1 MVTKRAYNMLGF
13 VESNI
18 RQKVETLEDARRF
31 VRRMGKDLSESERL
45 FLELALQSRNHLREF
60 GSTFKK

>member
-31 VRRMGKDLSESERL
+31 VRRMGKDLSEPERL
-45 FLELALQSRNHLREF
+45 FLELALQSRNQLREF